1 MMPNNKQQK
10 KEQMILSIY
19 PNSIGFGYAVMNNA
33 LSVLNSKVVQ
43 IKPVSNT
50 LAIKRVREIIDYY
63 EPKIVVIED
72 YKGIGSRK
80 SKRIQK
86 MIDSIFRYA
95 SKKKV
100 EICKYSRANIRY
112 VFSSFNAHTKY
123 EIACVIAENIKTMEY
138 KLMKPRK
145 TSESEKYMAGAFDA
159 VSLGITHFYMV

>member
-95 SKKKV
+95 SKKKGG
-100 EICKYSRANIRY
+100 N
-112 VFSSFNAHTKY
+112 
-123 EIACVIAENIKTMEY
+123 
-138 KLMKPRK
+138 L
-145 TSESEKYMAGAFDA
+145 
-159 VSLGITHFYMV
+159 